1 MSIESKI
8 QSVKDGSAATSP
20 YTYLVALFQQIND
33 NLAQKTLQNNGSTSD
48 GDEFTASTHDLIE
61 RAWNGFPGTEDPE
74 NPGEY
79 LEFPVNGFL
88 DDVAQ
93 IAADLSSI
101 RSRADAHY
109 SLVWSDSE
117 NMNYK
122 NRPGL
127 LNGVKTIRA
136 NVAIQDAASLLSE
149 GEELTEQEKQDI
161 IDETHNDEYHG
172 TISFQQDSKD
182 IVNQKVQEAV
192 TICESIPIPVVAD
205 EVVDVEN
212 AQAILGDVSF
222 KIAEISSFLGVTG
235 SKDNGLV
242 VADGAS
248 GLYEHEILQFKDS
261 LEYATAY
268 GAVMYAEGNPGDIVT
283 NLMGNLP

>member
-1 MSIESKI
+1 
-8 QSVKDGSAATSP
+8 
-20 YTYLVALFQQIND
+20 
-33 NLAQKTLQNNGSTSD
+33 
-48 GDEFTASTHDLIE
+48 
-61 RAWNGFPGTEDPE
+61 
-74 NPGEY
+74 
-79 LEFPVNGFL
+79 
-88 DDVAQ
+88 
-93 IAADLSSI
+93 
-101 RSRADAHY
+101 
-109 SLVWSDSE
+109 
-117 NMNYK
+117 MNYK

-127 LNGVKTIRA
+127 LNGIKTIRA
-136 NVAIQDAASLLSE
+136 NVAIQDATNLLPE

-161 IDETHNDEYHG
+161 VNATHNDEYHG

-182 IVNQKVQEAV
+182 TVNQKVQEAV
-192 TICESIPIPVVAD
+192 AICATIPIPVVAD

-212 AQAILGDVSF
+212 AQAILGSVSS

-235 SKDNGLV
+235 TKDNGLV

-261 LEYATAY
+261 LAYATAY